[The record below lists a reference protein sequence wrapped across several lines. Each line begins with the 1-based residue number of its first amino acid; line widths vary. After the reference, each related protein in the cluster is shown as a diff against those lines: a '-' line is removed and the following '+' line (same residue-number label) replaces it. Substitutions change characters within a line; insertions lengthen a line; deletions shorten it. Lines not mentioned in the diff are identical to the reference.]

1 MAIGTATAILGSAI
15 IGAGASAAMSSSA
28 AKSAAKTSQQATD
41 AATTLQNKALDTQ
54 QANTAVI
61 RNAGDTAT
69 TALLERLGLGPKP
82 AGPAPGGINTQAY
95 LQNNPDVAQAF
106 EQERAKGYQGDAAS
120 FAQQHFDQ
128 YGKNEGRAA
137 EMTPAAPTAPA
148 APTRPD
154 LVQTPG
160 YQAPTQT
167 ATPGFQGA
175 SATQQGAYQG
185 QAATQQGAYQAPS
198 YVDTPAYQTPE
209 MDALDVSLSKYER
222 APDYE
227 FQQQEA
233 RRGTL
238 AGAAATGSLRSG
250 AAAKALQDRA
260 QQVAY
265 GDYTNWRNYSTGQYN
280 TDRSRTDQNAQFGY
294 NALQS
299 NNQQKNA
306 ANTQNAQFGYNAQ
319 TQQNQFGDQLANQN
333 AQFGYNALTQ
343 ANQFKDSMANQNAQF
358 GYNALVDQ
366 NRFKDTL
373 ATDASQFGYNA
384 MTQQNSQANQFNQQ
398 NFNTDRA
405 YNADQQQQGTSN
417 LFALSGLGASATG
430 ANNNAIANTANNNS
444 NALFSNAA
452 TQGNASLAAA
462 GQTNN
467 AINTGVNALSYY
479 YGNKAQTPAAKQPVS
494 AWNSYDGA

>member
-1 MAIGTATAILGSAI
+1 MAWTAAAILGSAVI
-15 IGAGASAAMSSSA
+15 SGIAGNSA

-69 TALLERLGLGPKP
+69 TALLDRLGLGPKP
-82 AGPAPGGINTQAY
+82 AAPAPGAINTQAY
-95 LQNNPDVAQAF
+95 LQSNPDVAQAF
-106 EQERAKGYQGDAAS
+106 EQQRGQGYQGDANT

-137 EMTPAAPTAPA
+137 EMTPAAPTAPT

-167 ATPGFQGA
+167 ATPGYQGTN
-175 SATQQGAYQG
+175 ATQQGAYQG
-185 QAATQQGAYQAPS
+185 VSPTRTGAYQAPS
-198 YVDTPAYQTPE
+198 YTDTPAYQTPE
-209 MDALDVSLSKYER
+209 MDALDVSLGKYER

-238 AGAAATGSLRSG
+238 AGASATGSLRSG

-280 TDRSRTDQNAQFGY
+280 TDRSRMDQNAQYGY
-294 NALQS
+294 NALQA

-306 ANTQNAQFGYNAQ
+306 FNTQNAQFGYNAQ
-319 TQQNQFGDQLANQN
+319 ADENSRVDGMNTQQ

-343 ANQFKDSMANQNAQF
+343 ANQFKDTMANQNAQF
-358 GYNALVDQ
+358 GYNALADQ

-373 ATDASQFGYNA
+373 ATDASQFGFNA
-384 MTQQNSQANQFNQQ
+384 LTQQNNQANQFNQQ
-398 NFNTDRA
+398 NFNSDRA
-405 YNADQQQQGTSN
+405 FNADQQQQGTSN
-417 LFALSGLGASATG
+417 LFALSGLGASAT
-430 ANNNAIANTANNNS
+430 NNNNSAIANTANNNS

-467 AINTGVNALSYY
+467 AISNGVNALSYY
-479 YGNKAQTPAAKQPVS
+479 YGNKAAPKAPEFPKTYSV
-494 AWNSYDGA
+494 